1 MWSLKIFEKAL
12 NFTPEVDELF
22 ENSQVHAHWLLGHDT
37 PFCEN
42 QPSSCNRHNPQIL
55 IIVLLPNFTED
66 DKNNQFFQTD
76 GTSQKL
82 SRDEIMNLKAQG
94 VSGKVRE

>member
-1 MWSLKIFEKAL
+1 MNSLRILKCMHIGCLAMI
-12 NFTPEVDELF
+12 
-22 ENSQVHAHWLLGHDT
+22 
-37 PFCEN
+37 
-42 QPSSCNRHNPQIL
+42 PSSVKIKLVAVKDNPQLL